1 VLTYARLAQLPL
13 TIDRYSLS
21 GLRVAVSPTFER
33 HTTLV
38 RLEGAELIGLGEDPT
53 YDAADQLSFQEHGA
67 ALPLAGTHT
76 LDSFSH
82 LLEAL
87 DLFPTGPSQSAYRD
101 YRRWAFESAA
111 LDLALRQAGV
121 SLAQQLELL
130 LHPVRFVSSCGL
142 GSPPS
147 LAGLDDW
154 NRIYPDLA
162 WKLDSSVAWDDA
174 LCEKLAATK
183 NICVVDFKGAYKGT
197 PVDQPPDAQLYRRV
211 AERIPGAFLED
222 PAWTE
227 ATAQALNPHRERV
240 TWDAPIHSLED
251 IALMPVRSSTLNMKP
266 SRLGSLAR
274 LFAAYDHCRD
284 NGIAIY
290 GGGQFELGVGRGQ
303 IQYLASL
310 FHGDAANDVAP
321 IGYNSAQAI
330 DGLATSPLAPSV
342 DPIGFRWQS

>member
-1 VLTYARLAQLPL
+1 VSTYARLAQLPL
-13 TIDRYSLS
+13 TIDRYTLS
-21 GLRVAVSPTFER
+21 GLRVAVTPSFER

-38 RLEGAELIGLGEDPT
+38 RLEGAGLTGLGEDPT
-53 YDAADQLSFQEHGA
+53 YDAVDQLSFQEQGA
-67 ALPLAGTHT
+67 GLPLAGVHT
-76 LDSFSH
+76 LDSFSS
-82 LLEAL
+82 LLDGL
-87 DLFPTGPSQSAYRD
+87 DLFPAGPSQAAYRD

-121 SLAQQLELL
+121 SLTQQLELP

-147 LAGLDDW
+147 LAGLDGW
-154 NRIYPDLA
+154 NRLYPDLE
-162 WKLDSSVAWDDA
+162 WKLDSSPAWDDA
-174 LCEKLAATK
+174 LCKRLAATK
-183 NICVVDFKGAYKGT
+183 SICVVDFKGAYKGT

-211 AERIPGAFLED
+211 AEQIPGAFLED

-227 ATAQALNPHRERV
+227 ATAQALDPYRNRI
-240 TWDAPIHSLED
+240 TWDAPIHSLEE
-251 IALMPVRSSTLNMKP
+251 IAIMPVQPLTLNMKP

-274 LFAAYDHCRD
+274 LFDAYDHCRD
-284 NGIAIY
+284 QSIAIY

-310 FHGDAANDVAP
+310 FHAEAPNDVAP
-321 IGYNSAQAI
+321 IGYNSERPTE
-330 DGLATSPLAPSV
+330 GLPTSPLVPSV